1 MSALFSPVS
10 LGPIALRNRIAV
22 APMCQYS
29 ARDGEATDWHLL
41 HLGHLALSGAG
52 IMLTEATAV
61 APQGRISPADLGLW
75 SDATEQALR
84 PVISAIRN
92 HSAIRIGMQLAHAGR
107 KASTR
112 TPWDGGDPIAAGD
125 GGWETLAP
133 SALAFQPSASTPR
146 ALDQA
151 GIATVVEQFA
161 ASARRADRLGFD
173 AVELHAAHGY
183 LLHEFLSPL
192 SNRRD
197 DAYGGSLEKRMRMPL
212 EVYEAVRRVFPAGKA
227 VGVRVSAS
235 DWMDGGWDLEQTLAF
250 ATELKRRGCD
260 YIHVSSGGISPLQ
273 NMPVHP
279 NYQVPFA
286 ERIRAETGL
295 LTIAVGLI
303 TQAEQAEAIVATG
316 QADMVALAR
325 AMLFDPRWPW
335 HAAARLGAQVEA
347 PKQYL
352 RSQPRTLRALFA
364 DIPPPK
370 R

>member
-41 HLGHLALSGAG
+41 HLGHLALCGAG
-52 IMLTEATAV
+52 ILLTEATAV
-61 APQGRISPADLGLW
+61 SPQGRISPADLGLW
-75 SDATEQALR
+75 SDTTEQALR
-84 PVISAIRN
+84 PVVSAIRH

-107 KASTR
+107 KASSR
-112 TPWDGGDPIAAGD
+112 APWDGGNPIALSD

-133 SALAFQPSASTPR
+133 SALAFQSSASTPR
-146 ALDQA
+146 ALDRA
-151 GIATVVEQFA
+151 GIATVIEQFA

-197 DAYGGSLEKRMRMPL
+197 DAYGGSLERRMRMPL
-212 EVYEAVRRVFPAGKA
+212 EVYDAVRRVFPADKA
-227 VGVRVSAS
+227 VGIRVSAT
-235 DWMDGGWDLEQTLAF
+235 DWIEGGWDLEQTLAF

-260 YIHVSSGGISPLQ
+260 YIHVSSGGISPQQ
-273 NMPVHP
+273 NMPSHP

-335 HAAARLGAQVEA
+335 HAAAQLGAQVEA

-352 RSQPRTLRALFA
+352 RSQPRTLKALFA
-364 DIPPPK
+364 ELPPPGC
-370 R
+370 